1 MSLASEIKNSK
12 RYFKHLRAL
21 PAQISKKGQEMNIE
35 KTLNAL
41 NDVSTNVIDLKN
53 ELNAKLNDELLHKL
67 VRIEGSYADY
77 SLSIDVNY
85 DVCEDGNYKLSI
97 VVNYI
102 ERASTRNPI
111 DFEIYCDRIRL
122 IINTTTRDAQKI
134 ASLAQFCERNILG
147 GLNDE

>member
-1 MSLASEIKNSK
+1 
-12 RYFKHLRAL
+12 
-21 PAQISKKGQEMNIE
+21 MNIE

-85 DVCEDGNYKLSI
+85 DVCENGNHKLGI

-102 ERASTRNPI
+102 EKASTPI
-111 DFEIYCDRIRL
+111 GFEIYCDRIRL

-134 ASLAQFCERNILG
+134 ASLAQFCERHIIG
-147 GLNDE
+147 GLNDEW

>member
-21 PAQISKKGQEMNIE
+21 PAQISIKGEKMNIE
-35 KTLNAL
+35 KILNAL

-85 DVCEDGNYKLSI
+85 DVCGNGNHKLGI

-102 ERASTRNPI
+102 EKASTPI
-111 DFEIYCDRIRL
+111 DFEIHCDRISL

-134 ASLAQFCERNILG
+134 ASLAQFCERHILG
-147 GLNDE
+147 GFNDEW

>member
-1 MSLASEIKNSK
+1 
-12 RYFKHLRAL
+12 
-21 PAQISKKGQEMNIE
+21 MNIE

-41 NDVSTNVIDLKN
+41 NDVSAKVIDLKN

-85 DVCEDGNYKLSI
+85 DVCEDDNYKLSI

-102 ERASTRNPI
+102 ERASTRSPR
-111 DFEIYCDRIRL
+111 DFKISCDRIRL

-134 ASLAQFCERNILG
+134 ASLAQFCERHILG